1 MGITLCAACGS
12 GGNNDGNCGS
22 SSRCDASWG
31 GNSGAAC
38 TTPLTIFDNWNT
50 AACSPLT
57 DTSSFTLGA
66 STFVTSLDLW
76 ISTTVA
82 GADLQYSLSG
92 VGMSPLSGLLDKGS
106 CDPIQ
111 SAWCTLSARL
121 NKTLATG
128 TYTIKIS
135 SQAICSNVGSS
146 NAGFVRVLGCAT
158 QAADSGI
165 APTPDAASTGGYVGA
180 CDSEP
185 QCIDYLS
192 APAGEAAR
200 LQSQCTSLY
209 YGTWRTSPRCTGTWC
224 GHCTLT
230 TPGQISYAAHYTICS
245 AELVSQCQALGGKYT
260 AP

>member
-1 MGITLCAACGS
+1 VSCS
-12 GGNNDGNCGS
+12 
-22 SSRCDASWG
+22 
-31 GNSGAAC
+31 
-38 TTPLTIFDNWNT
+38 TPTAIFDNWNT

-92 VGMSPLSGLLDKGS
+92 AGMSPLSGLLDKGS

-121 NKTLATG
+121 SKTLAAG

-135 SQAICSNVGSS
+135 SQAICSNVGSG
-146 NAGFVRVLGCAT
+146 NAGFVRVLGCA
-158 QAADSGI
+158 AKADAGI
-165 APTPDAASTGGYVGA
+165 APDAATAPDDASAGSYVGA
-180 CDSEP
+180 CDTEL

-200 LQSQCTSLY
+200 LQSQCASLY
-209 YGTWRTSPRCTGTWC
+209 YGTWRTSPRCSGTWC
-224 GHCTLT
+224 GHCALT
-230 TPGQISYAAHYTICS
+230 APGQISYAAHYTICN